1 MPPSFSAAPC
11 RASQPRASTAEAARS
26 IHPTVDEQYMKWI
39 LDIEARPE
47 NQSGADKT
55 AEWHAMQAYLE
66 VFRHAREVRRKP

>member
-1 MPPSFSAAPC
+1 MKSDLEEGL
-11 RASQPRASTAEAARS
+11 RALERAAEAARS

-66 VFRHAREVRRKP
+66 VFRQAREVRRTP